1 MVLGSSLL
9 IKRPPAGYLPEGYTP
24 PAASADGTGANVHV
38 DTVLKTPQFWLLF
51 TTSTLLATGNIFN
64 FKLKAYYGYNLNHK
78 LYSIF

>member
-24 PAASADGTGANVHV
+24 PAVSADGTGANVHV

-51 TTSTLLATGNIFN
+51 TTSTLLATGGNSFIINIEN
-64 FKLKAYYGYNLNHK
+64 TLVHLDYL
-78 LYSIF
+78 